1 MCKNSE
7 VKIIK
12 RESNSN
18 TPSYTVKLSNNLI
31 WSFSSETEEL
41 KPWLKRIGVIFELDN
56 KPFENG
62 FQEENITAHNEDNGE
77 TSNIGW
83 QRHDMVTFN
92 ASYDIENR
100 KILYSINPFSRKN
113 DEIIAIKSAF
123 YPIYREIIDHGGQ
136 LFHAA
141 LIERDGKGVLLAGK
155 SGVGKSTACRR
166 LPEHWNVLCDDE
178 LLMIPTEQGIYR
190 AHPLPTW
197 SEYIMERS
205 EKTWNIHYSAPVYG
219 IFFIEQSDVDSVLPL
234 GEGQSVAQI
243 SESAYQAYRSY
254 WEIVKNENKKLLQR
268 KMFHNSIAMAK
279 NIPVFKLRVSLH
291 GCFWEEIE
299 RALGW

>member
-1 MCKNSE
+1 MG
-7 VKIIK
+7 
-12 RESNSN
+12 SNSI
-18 TPSYTVKLSNNLI
+18 TPSYTVTLSNNLI

-41 KPWLKRIGVIFELDN
+41 KPWLERIGVIFELDN
-56 KPFENG
+56 KPYENELH
-62 FQEENITAHNEDNGE
+62 EESITAHNEDNGE
-77 TSNIGW
+77 TSNFGL
-83 QRHDMVTFN
+83 QQHDMVTFN

-100 KILYSINPFSRKN
+100 KILYSINPFSRKI

-155 SGVGKSTACRR
+155 SGVGKSTSCSR

-205 EKTWNIHYSAPVYG
+205 EKTWNIHHSVPVYG
-219 IFFIEQSDVDSVLPL
+219 MFYIEQADVDSVLPV
-234 GEGQSVAQI
+234 GEGQSVAQM

-268 KMFHNSIAMAK
+268 KMFHNSIAMVK
-279 NIPVFKLRVSLH
+279 KIPVFKLRVSLH
-291 GCFWEEIE
+291 GRFWEEIE

>member
-1 MCKNSE
+1 MKRGSSC
-7 VKIIK
+7 IK
-12 RESNSN
+12 
-18 TPSYTVKLSNNLI
+18 PYYTVKLSNNLI
-31 WSFSSETEEL
+31 WSLSSETEEL
-41 KPWLKRIGVIFELDN
+41 KPWLKRIGFIFELDN
-56 KPFENG
+56 IQYQNG
-62 FQEENITAHNEDNGE
+62 IHDENITAYNEENRK

-83 QRHDMVTFN
+83 QQHDMVTFN
-92 ASYDIENR
+92 ASFDTENR

-113 DEIIAIKSAF
+113 DEIIAIKGAF

-141 LIERDGKGVLLAGK
+141 LIECDGKGVILAGK
-155 SGVGKSTACRR
+155 SGVGKSTSCSR

-205 EKTWNIHYSAPVYG
+205 EKTWNIHHSVPVYG
-219 IFFIEQSDVDSVLPL
+219 MFYIEQADVDSVLPL
-234 GEGQSVAQI
+234 GEGQSVAQM

-268 KMFHNSIAMAK
+268 KMFHNSIAMVK
-279 NIPVFKLRVSLH
+279 KIPVFKLRVSLH
-291 GCFWEEIE
+291 GRFWEEIE

>member
-1 MCKNSE
+1 MK
-7 VKIIK
+7 KK
-12 RESNSN
+12 DSN
-18 TPSYTVKLSNNLI
+18 TPTYTVKLSNNLI

-41 KPWLKRIGVIFELDN
+41 KPWLKKIGIIFELVDVEYDN
-56 KPFENG
+56 AENR
-62 FQEENITAHNEDNGE
+62 E
-77 TSNIGW
+77 TPDIGW
-83 QRHDMVTFN
+83 HCHEMDTFN
-92 ASYDIENR
+92 AHYEIEKR
-100 KILYSINPFSRKN
+100 KILYSIKPFSRHN
-113 DEIIAIKSAF
+113 DEILAIKNAF

-155 SGVGKSTACRR
+155 SGVGKSTSCRR

-205 EKTWNIHYSAPVYG
+205 EKTWNIQHSVPVFG

-234 GEGQSVAQI
+234 GEGQTVAQM
-243 SESAYQAYRSY
+243 SESAYQAYRNY
-254 WEIVKNENKKLLQR
+254 WAIVKNENKKLLQR
-268 KMFHNSIAMAK
+268 KMFHNSITMAK
-279 NIPVFKLRVSLH
+279 KIPVFKLRVSLH
-291 GCFWEEIE
+291 GRFWEEIE